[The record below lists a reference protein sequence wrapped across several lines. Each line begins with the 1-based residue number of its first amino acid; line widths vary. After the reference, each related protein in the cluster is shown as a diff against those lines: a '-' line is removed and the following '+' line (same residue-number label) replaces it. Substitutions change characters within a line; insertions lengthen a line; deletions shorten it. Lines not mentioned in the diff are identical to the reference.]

1 MNPGLE
7 KDSTLR
13 RAKVRYC
20 LKIYEQMYSWKIG
33 LKLSS
38 FFPSQ
43 WFVKRNKIR
52 LFKITYQESMT
63 SVPEQMLP
71 IHRAQRFKALFSDLS
86 TDSF

>member
-1 MNPGLE
+1 
-7 KDSTLR
+7 
-13 RAKVRYC
+13 
-20 LKIYEQMYSWKIG
+20 MYSWKIG

-52 LFKITYQESMT
+52 LFKITYQESSRAMT

-71 IHRAQRFKALFSDLS
+71 IHRAQRFKAFFSAFS

>member
-1 MNPGLE
+1 
-7 KDSTLR
+7 
-13 RAKVRYC
+13 
-20 LKIYEQMYSWKIG
+20 MYSWKIG

-52 LFKITYQESMT
+52 LFKINCQESSRAMT
-63 SVPEQMLP
+63 SVPEMLP
-71 IHRAQRFKALFSDLS
+71 IHRAQRFKALFSAFS